1 MITAV
6 SQVIVPV
13 DDQERAKAFW
23 TGVLGFELRTDA
35 PYGEEQRWIEV
46 APPAGAPLL
55 VLTPRPA
62 GERRREVLDG
72 LPHSPVFFTCD
83 DIEQT
88 YRQLSERGVE
98 FPTPPTKMD
107 FGWWAL
113 FEDEEGTRYALGQR
127 EHADAD
133 RAA

>member
-1 MITAV
+1 MVSGI
-6 SQVIVPV
+6 SQVMLEG
-13 DDQERAKAFW
+13 DDQDRAKRFW
-23 TGVLGFELRTDA
+23 TATMGFELRTDA
-35 PYGEEQRWIEV
+35 PYGENQRWIEV

-62 GERRREVLDG
+62 GERRREVPDE

-88 YRQLSERGVE
+88 YRELSERGVE
-98 FPTPPTKMD
+98 FPTPPTKME

-113 FEDEEGTRYALGQR
+113 FEDEEGTRYALGQSER
-127 EHADAD
+127 
-133 RAA
+133 